1 MRSNTPR
8 RVTLRASIA
17 LAASALVVGLWGVA
31 APAEALSKS
40 PKECVGFSAC
50 KKEGY
55 DSSGYSAK
63 YRKSHWGMVGGHNCT
78 NYVAYRLDQAGV
90 KKFTKPGKGTAKH
103 WGAAAKVKGIKVTKK
118 SPKVGDVA
126 WWNTSAFRNS
136 TGHVGYV
143 EAVDKVSGTVLVSED
158 NYGGNYQW
166 RTYKISEVS
175 GFIRVGDGEESAVKG
190 KKPVI
195 EGAAKVGKRLTAE
208 AGDWKPGTVKLTY
221 QWLRDGERIDGAT
234 KPAYT
239 LKQADKG
246 AKITVTVEGSRTGFA
261 SASKTSKAIVAG

>member
-1 MRSNTPR
+1 
-8 RVTLRASIA
+8 
-17 LAASALVVGLWGVA
+17 
-31 APAEALSKS
+31 
-40 PKECVGFSAC
+40 
-50 KKEGY
+50 
-55 DSSGYSAK
+55 
-63 YRKSHWGMVGGHNCT
+63 MVGGHNCT